1 MSVLTQDSVKE
12 TVKKA
17 YGQIAVEEG
26 RGCCGA
32 PSAGNVVISKSIGYS
47 EDELKSVPDGSNLG
61 LGCGNPT
68 AIASLKPGET
78 ALDLGSGAG
87 FDCFLA
93 ARQVG
98 ETGKVIG
105 VDMTPEMILKARTN
119 AEKGGYA
126 NVEFRQGEIENLPV
140 ENNFVDVVISNCV
153 INLSSDKQ
161 AVYNE
166 IYRVLKPGGRIMI
179 SDIALKKSLPEQ
191 VLKSVEAY
199 VGCVSGALLLDEYSH
214 ILKRAGL
221 QQIEVTPKAVSS
233 CVETDSEDPI
243 FSELLKE
250 VDNPKDLLNSI
261 VSVNVQAIKPL
272 S

>member
-1 MSVLTQDSVKE
+1 MSIVPDNSIKE

-26 RGCCGA
+26 RGCCGG
-32 PSAGNVVISKSIGYS
+32 SGVGQEVISKSIGYS

-68 AIASLKPGET
+68 AIASLNPGET
-78 ALDLGSGAG
+78 VLDLGSGAG

-93 ARQVG
+93 AKQVG
-98 ETGKVIG
+98 ETGKIIG
-105 VDMTPEMILKARTN
+105 VDMTPEMIKKARTH

-126 NVEFRQGEIENLPV
+126 NVEFRQGEIEDLPV
-140 ENNFVDVVISNCV
+140 ENNSIDVVISNCV
-153 INLSSDKQ
+153 INLSPDKQ

-199 VGCVSGALLLDEYSH
+199 VGCVSGALLLDEYLDT
-214 ILKRAGL
+214 LKRSGL

-233 CVETDSEDPI
+233 CVETNSQDPI

-250 VDNPKDLLNSI
+250 VDDPKDLLNS
-261 VSVNVQAIKPL
+261 VASVNVQAIKP
-272 S
+272 